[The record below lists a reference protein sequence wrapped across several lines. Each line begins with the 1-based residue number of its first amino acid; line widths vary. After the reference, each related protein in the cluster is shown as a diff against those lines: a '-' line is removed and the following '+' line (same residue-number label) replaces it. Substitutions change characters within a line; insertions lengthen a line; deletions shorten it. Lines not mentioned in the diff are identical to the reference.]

1 MLNTLQ
7 RKEIYL
13 AQGFGGYDGL
23 SESGQQKLI
32 YLNVRFS
39 VGETVS
45 EGLGAVVLLEMSYRE

>member
-45 EGLGAVVLLEMSYRE
+45 EGLGAVVLLEEV